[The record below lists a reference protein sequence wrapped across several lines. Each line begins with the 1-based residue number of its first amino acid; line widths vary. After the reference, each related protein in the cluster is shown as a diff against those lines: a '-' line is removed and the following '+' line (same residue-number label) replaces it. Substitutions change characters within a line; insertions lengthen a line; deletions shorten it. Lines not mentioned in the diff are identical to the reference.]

1 MQWVRKCVSFKSSG
15 IRGGAKIHR
24 AYREEMSEL
33 ITTGIELHMR
43 IRIGKGMRALRIKAT
58 GFLVRCVQ

>member
-1 MQWVRKCVSFKSSG
+1 M
-15 IRGGAKIHR
+15 HR